1 MNKKANLE
9 GTNPV
14 YKAITV
20 ILLILVV
27 LFFLFPLYWII
38 SGSFKTDL
46 EINAREPVW
55 FPSTPTMEHY
65 QELLTTRP
73 SCGSSISSL
82 SPPWP

>member
-38 SGSFKTDL
+38 SGSFT
-46 EINAREPVW
+46 R
-55 FPSTPTMEHY
+55 SC
-65 QELLTTRP
+65 LTTRP
-73 SCGSSISSL
+73 SCGSSISSS
-82 SPPWP
+82 SPRWP